1 MAQKGRPGFS
11 DNVFVR
17 TVNKLAVVTMNL
29 PVVGGLMRRGLVE
42 IRYVGRKSGKTFEIP
57 VGYRRSGN
65 SLTIPVGMPDKKS
78 WWRNFLG
85 EGGAVTLV
93 GLDGRDRTGHAVAT
107 RNERGAVAV
116 RVQLDG

>member
-1 MAQKGRPGFS
+1 MARQSKPGFS
-11 DNVFVR
+11 DNAFVR
-17 TVNKLAVVTMNL
+17 TVNKVAVATMNL
-29 PVVGGLMRRGLVE
+29 PIVGGLVRRGLVE

-57 VGYRRSGN
+57 VGYRRSGD
-65 SLTIPVGMPDKKS
+65 SITIPVGMPDKKS

-85 EGGAVTLV
+85 AGGAVTLV

-107 RNERGAVAV
+107 RSERGAVSV